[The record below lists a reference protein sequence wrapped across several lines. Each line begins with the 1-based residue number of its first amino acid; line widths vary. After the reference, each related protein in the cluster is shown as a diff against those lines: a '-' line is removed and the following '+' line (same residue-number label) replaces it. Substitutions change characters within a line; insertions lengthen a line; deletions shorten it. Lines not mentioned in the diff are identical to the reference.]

1 MYAAPEIIRKKNYDG
16 QMADI
21 WSLGIQKFILFVVY
35 FYFVLFL
42 GYSYLYLFR
51 VIGVMLFTMVTGHLP
66 WRPSNSNPENYFS
79 I

>member
-35 FYFVLFL
+35 FYFCFIFRLFL
-42 GYSYLYLFR
+42 FIFISCDRCDVVHDGDWSSPLEAL
-51 VIGVMLFTMVTGHLP
+51 
-66 WRPSNSNPENYFS
+66 
-79 I
+79 